1 VGTCVC
7 GRLRLE
13 CRDPK
18 SSIPCLSSASS
29 ACVGDGAG
37 IGGEEE
43 EEEEEKKKTDD
54 EPASDDVGV
63 SVLEHVGCRGGAW
76 YLGLCNLS
84 KRRQRLRGDGGKDCG

>member
-1 VGTCVC
+1 MGTCVY

-43 EEEEEKKKTDD
+43 KTDD
-54 EPASDDVGV
+54 ELVGDDVGV
-63 SVLEHVGCRGGAW
+63 SILEHVGCRGGAW

>member
-1 VGTCVC
+1 MGTCVC

-43 EEEEEKKKTDD
+43 KTDD
-54 EPASDDVGV
+54 ELVGDDVDV

>member
-1 VGTCVC
+1 VGTCVY

-37 IGGEEE
+37 IGREEE
-43 EEEEEKKKTDD
+43 KTDD
-54 EPASDDVGV
+54 ELVGDDVGV
-63 SVLEHVGCRGGAW
+63 SILEHVGCRGGAW

>member
-1 VGTCVC
+1 MGICVC
-7 GRLRLE
+7 GKLRLE

-37 IGGEEE
+37 IGGEE
-43 EEEEEKKKTDD
+43 KRKKTGD
-54 EPASDDVGV
+54 ESANDDVGV

>member
-1 VGTCVC
+1 MGTCVC

-18 SSIPCLSSASS
+18 SSIPCLSTASS

-37 IGGEEE
+37 IDAEEE
-43 EEEEEKKKTDD
+43 KKTDD
-54 EPASDDVGV
+54 ELAGDDVGV
-63 SVLEHVGCRGGAW
+63 SVLEHVGYRGGAW

-84 KRRQRLRGDGGKDCG
+84 KRRQRLRGDGGKDCS

>member
-1 VGTCVC
+1 MGTCVY

-37 IGGEEE
+37 IG
-43 EEEEEKKKTDD
+43 EEEEKTDD
-54 EPASDDVGV
+54 ELVGDDVGV

>member
-1 VGTCVC
+1 VGTCVY

-43 EEEEEKKKTDD
+43 KTDD
-54 EPASDDVGV
+54 ELVGDDVGV
-63 SVLEHVGCRGGAW
+63 SILEHVGCRGGAW